1 MSSQSEADE
10 KRWYAMRAY
19 KSENTAEERLSAIY
33 GLKHFIPKQ
42 KVLRTHNGK
51 KIPTLEPVI
60 RSLVFVYATQ
70 RQIVDFKRRYYNDLQ
85 FVMTKTS
92 GNLSYLTIPAK
103 QMDDFIAVCQQR
115 EQEVHFYQPDEINN
129 GAGLLN
135 IAKGQKVR
143 VHGGPLDKVEGYFVK
158 VAKKRGRKFVVILLD
173 LLVVSTEVSPDYL
186 EVIE

>member
-19 KSENTAEERLSAIY
+19 KSENTAEERLSATY

-70 RQIVDFKRRYYNDLQ
+70 RQIVDFKRRYYNDLP

-92 GNLSYLTIPAK
+92 GNLS
-103 QMDDFIAVCQQR
+103 
-115 EQEVHFYQPDEINN
+115 
-129 GAGLLN
+129 
-135 IAKGQKVR
+135 
-143 VHGGPLDKVEGYFVK
+143 
-158 VAKKRGRKFVVILLD
+158 
-173 LLVVSTEVSPDYL
+173 
-186 EVIE
+186 